1 MYCRLEDN
9 KSYIDKHHMVPKTTN
24 GLISKWLA
32 SKQEGVK
39 MGIIRGSSRQA
50 FTPLFSESDPMSVK

>member
-24 GLISKWLA
+24 DWLA